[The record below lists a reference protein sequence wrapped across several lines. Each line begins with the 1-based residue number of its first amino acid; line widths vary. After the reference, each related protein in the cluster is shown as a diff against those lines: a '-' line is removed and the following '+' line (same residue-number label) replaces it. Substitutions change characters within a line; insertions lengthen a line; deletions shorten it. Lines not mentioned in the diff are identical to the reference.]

1 MPGGIRAYIQQRSP
15 LIEQAIEANL
25 PASSLPGARKLNQ
38 AMRYALFPGGKRM
51 RPILVLLGA
60 EICGAQTEAALPLA
74 AAVEL
79 LHAASLIV
87 DDLPAMDDAATRRGM
102 ATVHVRFGEDVA
114 LLAALALLNQA
125 YAIFASVPALFPI
138 AIREIGASGM
148 IGGQAADLSGACDF
162 SRLEKTT
169 ALARLTMAAGA
180 AAASANARDTAELI
194 VFGAA
199 FGEAYQICDDI
210 IDVFAAD
217 AGSGKTC
224 GQDQRLGRGNLAEQ
238 LGASAAFD
246 RAVELID
253 RGAERIRRRFGSSP
267 QTALLE
273 EFARSVVERAL
284 AMVKHDS
291 PFAAIGLA
299 GAGRLERDSLAGS
312 PHA

>member
-1 MPGGIRAYIQQRSP
+1 MAGRIRAYIEQRAP
-15 LIEQAIEANL
+15 LMERAIEANQ
-25 PASSLPGARKLNQ
+25 PVSPLPGAGKLNE

-51 RPILVLLGA
+51 RPLLVLLGA
-60 EICGAQTEAALPLA
+60 EICGAEPELALPLA

-87 DDLPAMDDAATRRGM
+87 DDLPAMDDAASRRGL

-125 YAIFASVPALFPI
+125 YGIFSSVPALFPI

-148 IGGQAADLSGACDF
+148 IGGQAADLCGSCDF

-169 ALARLTMAAGA
+169 ALTRLTMAAGA
-180 AAASANARDTAELI
+180 AAAGANARNTAELI
-194 VFGAA
+194 FFGASL
-199 FGEAYQICDDI
+199 GEAYQICDDI

-217 AGSGKTC
+217 AESGKTC

-238 LGASAAFD
+238 LGARAALE
-246 RAVELID
+246 RAVKLID
-253 RGAERIRRRFGSSP
+253 RASERIRRRFGNSA

-273 EFARSVVERAL
+273 EFARSVIERAL

-291 PFAAIGLA
+291 PFAPIGFA
-299 GAGRLERDSLAGS
+299 GASRVERDSMAGS